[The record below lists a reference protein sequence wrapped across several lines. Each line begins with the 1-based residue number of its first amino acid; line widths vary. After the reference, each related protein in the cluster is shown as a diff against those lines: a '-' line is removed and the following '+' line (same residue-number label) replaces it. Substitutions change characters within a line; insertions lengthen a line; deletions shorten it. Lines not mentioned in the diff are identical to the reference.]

1 MQTCCLASGISVH
14 KATTTQPLQFA
25 LSLTNIFVQI
35 KKPLALHLRDA
46 ILSECTKPKRGP
58 LSPPPPTIPFYPP
71 ETQGLPDLGLDMSG
85 NSRSFGFSKKE
96 NNLLPKMYFWLTIFI
111 EVDADF
117 VAWDGAVSSQTLVA
131 RLDFELL
138 GDLLQRD
145 GANLAELLRRALLN
159 LSTRI
164 NQERMR
170 RDYIVNQNIY
180 ALFSR
185 QTGMLI
191 FLYPLLLFA
200 LKSD

>member
-1 MQTCCLASGISVH
+1 
-14 KATTTQPLQFA
+14 
-25 LSLTNIFVQI
+25 
-35 KKPLALHLRDA
+35 
-46 ILSECTKPKRGP
+46 
-58 LSPPPPTIPFYPP
+58 
-71 ETQGLPDLGLDMSG
+71 
-85 NSRSFGFSKKE
+85 
-96 NNLLPKMYFWLTIFI
+96 MYFWLTIFI
-111 EVDADF
+111 DVDADF

-145 GANLAELLRRALLN
+145 GADLAELLRRALFN